1 MMGAAATAPG
11 DGGLAALPE
20 TYAAHLVDTGRG
32 NILYERHARRFF
44 ARWPDPQGWA
54 GQPLPDR
61 LAANPHVRPLLT
73 FLMLHGWLRP
83 GYDYLV
89 SRKLTPLWRELP
101 HSPLAEDLARFVAA
115 ATELGFTAKAAR
127 GFASQVA
134 ARLLIQTGRP
144 LDALIEAD
152 LDELTAALAHRQ
164 QRDGAGWKHYRAAL
178 HATRTVLFHLEI
190 LPQPPASPLVAA
202 LRQSWQRRLAGVPVL
217 LVDPLTSYLERL
229 LATHARETV
238 SHICSRLAHFGRHLA
253 TVDPGIA
260 SLAELDRRR
269 HIETFL
275 TATAQAT
282 RRDGLPLSASER
294 RARIIAVNRLLTDIA
309 EWGWPDAPVRRLV
322 FPRDIPRLPRPLPRY
337 LPLDVDRRLAAAL
350 HASPKRQPAL
360 ALLLA
365 RATGLRIGELVDLE
379 LDCVH
384 EIAGHGVWLKVPL
397 GKLATERMVPIDD
410 EILALVDELVEL
422 RSPGRPLPHPR
433 DGRPTDFL
441 LTHHGR
447 RLSITTVRK
456 ELRRVAAD
464 AGLGAITPHQLR
476 HTYATALVNAG
487 VPLQTLM
494 ALLGHVSAAM
504 SLRYGRLFDATVK
517 ADYERA
523 LQQAKAHLGG
533 PVLPAAE
540 ASRLPLAG
548 DWREAPAIKARL
560 AGGYC
565 IRTAAQGACAYA
577 NICEHCP
584 NYRSDTTFLPVLAA
598 QRTDAQALADDARR
612 RGWDDEVDRHLQ
624 LIERLDALISDTQ
637 AS

>member
-1 MMGAAATAPG
+1 MMGVAATTP
-11 DGGLAALPE
+11 DRGLAALPD
-20 TYAAHLVDTGRG
+20 TYAAYLADTGRG
-32 NILYERHARRFF
+32 NILYERHARMFF
-44 ARWPDPQGWA
+44 ERWPHPQAWA
-54 GQPLPDR
+54 GQPLSAR
-61 LAANPHVRPLLT
+61 LAVNPHVRPLLT

-89 SRKLTPLWRELP
+89 GRKLTPLWRELP
-101 HSPLAEDLARFVAA
+101 HSPLADDLARFVAA
-115 ATELGFTAKAAR
+115 AVELGFTAKVAR
-127 GFASQVA
+127 GVASQVT
-134 ARLLIQTGRP
+134 ARLLIQTGRL
-144 LDALIEAD
+144 LDAIVEED
-152 LDELTAALAHRQ
+152 LNELTAALIARE
-164 QRDGAGWKHYRAAL
+164 QRDGIGWKHYRIAL
-178 HATRTVLFHLEI
+178 HATRTVLFHLQV
-190 LPQPPASPLVAA
+190 LPRPPVSSLVAA
-202 LRQSWQRRLAGVPVL
+202 LRQSWERRLAGVPEPL
-217 LVDPLTSYLERL
+217 ISPLVTYLERL

-253 TVDPGIA
+253 AVDPGIA
-260 SLAELDRRR
+260 SLADLDRRR

-282 RRDGLPLSASER
+282 RRDGLPLAASER
-294 RARIIAVNRLLTDIA
+294 RARIITVNRLLTDIA

-337 LPLDVDRRLAAAL
+337 LPLDVDRRLVAAL
-350 HASPKRQPAL
+350 HASARRQPAL

-410 EILALVDELVEL
+410 EILALVDELVAL

-433 DGRPTDFL
+433 DGRPTEFL

-447 RLSITTVRK
+447 RLSFTSIRK
-456 ELRRVAAD
+456 ELRRVAAE

-523 LQQAKAHLGG
+523 LEQAKAHLGG
-533 PVLPAAE
+533 PVLPVAE
-540 ASRLPLAG
+540 PSRPPLAG
-548 DWREAPAIKARL
+548 DWRDAPAIKARL

-584 NYRSDTTFLPVLAA
+584 NFRSDATFLPVLAA
-598 QRTDAQALADDARR
+598 QRADAQALADDARR
-612 RGWDDEVDRHLQ
+612 RGWHDEVDRHLK
-624 LIERLDALISDTQ
+624 LIERLDALLGHTQ
-637 AS
+637 VS

>member
-1 MMGAAATAPG
+1 MSA
-11 DGGLAALPE
+11 
-20 TYAAHLVDTGRG
+20 
-32 NILYERHARRFF
+32 
-44 ARWPDPQGWA
+44 
-54 GQPLPDR
+54 R

-89 SRKLTPLWRELP
+89 DRKLTPLWRELP
-101 HSPLAEDLARFVAA
+101 HSPLADDLARLVAA
-115 ATELGFTAKAAR
+115 AVELGFTEKVAR
-127 GFASQVA
+127 GFVSQVV
-134 ARLLIQTGRP
+134 ARLLIQTGR
-144 LDALIEAD
+144 LMDALVEAD
-152 LDELTAALAHRQ
+152 LQELTAALVARE
-164 QRDGAGWKHYRAAL
+164 QRDGTGWKHYRTAL
-178 HATRTVLFHLEI
+178 HATCTVLFHLEI
-190 LPQPPASPLVAA
+190 LQRPPVSPLIAS
-202 LRQSWQRRLAGVPVL
+202 LRQTWQRRLAGVPERL
-217 LVDPLTSYLERL
+217 FGPLVTYLERL

-238 SHICSRLAHFGRHLA
+238 SHICSRLAHFGRHLTA
-253 TVDPGIA
+253 VDPAIA
-260 SLAELDRRR
+260 SLADLDRRR

-282 RRDGLPLSASER
+282 RRDGLPIAASER
-294 RARIIAVNRLLTDIA
+294 RARIITVNRLLTDIA
-309 EWGWPDAPVRRLV
+309 EWGWPDAPVPRLV

-337 LPLDVDRRLAAAL
+337 LPLDIDRRLAAAL
-350 HASPKRQPAL
+350 DASTNRQPAL

-365 RATGLRIGELVDLE
+365 RTTGLRIGELVDLE

-384 EIAGHGVWLKVPL
+384 EVAGHGVWLKVPL

-410 EILALVDELVEL
+410 EVLVLVDELVEL
-422 RSPGRPLPHPR
+422 RSPGQPLPHPR
-433 DGRPTDFL
+433 DGRPTEFL

-447 RLSITTVRK
+447 RLSITSIRK
-456 ELRRVAAD
+456 ELRRVAAN
-464 AGLGAITPHQLR
+464 AGLGTITPHQLR

-517 ADYERA
+517 ADYQRA
-523 LQQAKAHLGG
+523 LEQAKAHLGG
-533 PVLPAAE
+533 PVLQAAE
-540 ASRLPLAG
+540 PSRLPLVG
-548 DWREAPAIKARL
+548 DWRDTPAIKARL

-584 NYRSDTTFLPVLAA
+584 NFRSDATFLPVLAA
-598 QRTDAQALADDARR
+598 QRADAQALADDARR
-612 RGWDDEVDRHLQ
+612 RGWDNEVDRHLQ
-624 LIERLDALISDTQ
+624 LIGRLDGLISHTQ

>member
-1 MMGAAATAPG
+1 MGAAATASE

-20 TYAAHLVDTGRG
+20 VYAAYLVDTGRG

-54 GQPLPDR
+54 GQPLSTR

-89 SRKLTPLWRELP
+89 GRKLTPLWRELP
-101 HSPLAEDLARFVAA
+101 HSPLAEDLARFIAA
-115 ATELGFTAKAAR
+115 AVELGFTVKVAR
-127 GFASQVA
+127 GFASQVV

-144 LDALIEAD
+144 LDALVEAD
-152 LDELTAALAHRQ
+152 LDELTAALIARE
-164 QRDGAGWKHYRAAL
+164 QREGTGWKHYRVAL

-190 LPQPPASPLVAA
+190 LQQPPVSPLVAA
-202 LRQSWQRRLAGVPVL
+202 LRQSWQRRLAGVPAL

-294 RARIIAVNRLLTDIA
+294 RARIITVNRLLTDIA

-410 EILALVDELVEL
+410 NVLVLVDELVEL

-433 DGRPTDFL
+433 DGRPTEFL

-523 LQQAKAHLGG
+523 LEQAKAHLGG
-533 PVLPAAE
+533 PVLPAADP
-540 ASRLPLAG
+540 SLLPMAG
-548 DWREAPAIKARL
+548 DWRDTPAVKARL

-584 NYRSDTTFLPVLAA
+584 NFRSDTTFLPVLAA

-624 LIERLDALISDTQ
+624 LIERLDALIGHTQ